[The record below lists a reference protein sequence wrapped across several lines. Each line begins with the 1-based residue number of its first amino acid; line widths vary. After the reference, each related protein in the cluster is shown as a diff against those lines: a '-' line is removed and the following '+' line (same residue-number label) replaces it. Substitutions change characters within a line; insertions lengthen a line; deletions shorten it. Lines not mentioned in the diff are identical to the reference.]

1 MPNRDADAPAASVT
15 LREREGGP
23 VSATDGRP
31 GGQSVVSPAVRSVS
45 GQRRGEALTRA
56 PVTSVTSHSGREAS
70 HNGQCVTVRFR

>member
-1 MPNRDADAPAASVT
+1 MPNRDADADAPAASVT

-56 PVTSVTSHSGREAS
+56 PVTSHSGREAS
-70 HNGQCVTVRFR
+70 HNGQYVTVRFR